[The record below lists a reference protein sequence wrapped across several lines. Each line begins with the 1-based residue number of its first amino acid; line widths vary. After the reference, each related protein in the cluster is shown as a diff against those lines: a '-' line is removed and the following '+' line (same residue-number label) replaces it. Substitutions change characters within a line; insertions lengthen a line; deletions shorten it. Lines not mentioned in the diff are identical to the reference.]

1 MSDTDYRAIDIPED
15 KPPEEYHW
23 TERRAEILELIEK
36 AGHPDSI
43 SPTRLASRYDVS
55 KSQISQDKARLQ
67 QYVVGRMDE
76 DRVDA
81 ITATVYETAIRK
93 LMENDEYRKAAKTAS
108 EWNEWLGD
116 RGHVGREP
124 NRLEANLNQSTEHEL
139 AEDEQELALE
149 LIRQRQQQD
158 DGGLADV

>member
-1 MSDTDYRAIDIPED
+1 MSDTDYRAIDVPED

-23 TERRAEILELIEK
+23 TERRAEILQLIEK

-55 KSQISQDKARLQ
+55 KSQISQDKGRLQ
-67 QYVVGRMDE
+67 KFIVGEMDE

-93 LMENDEYRKAAKTAS
+93 LMENDEYRKAAKTVS
-108 EWNEWLGD
+108 EWNEWMGD
-116 RGHVGREP
+116 RGVVEHEP
-124 NRLEANLNQSTEHEL
+124 DRLEADVNQSTEHEL
-139 AEDEQELALE
+139 GEGTEEIINELA
-149 LIRQRQQQD
+149 
-158 DGGLADV
+158 ADLKA